1 MRHVRQFHEADC
13 GVAVVAMLAGC
24 RYRDVTRAFPAATE
38 HGLYVR
44 EVVAMLDELTGRHW
58 AQARCGRHPVLACAR
73 LPRAACAAIIGRP
86 SWRFGHWVALE
97 SGVVHDP
104 NYDRPI
110 ALCEYQRQH
119 WRVLRLVR

>member
-1 MRHVRQFHEADC
+1 MRHIRQINDFDC

-24 RYRDVTRAFPAATE
+24 QYRDVAHAFPGVSE
-38 HGLYVR
+38 RGLYVR
-44 EVVAMLDELTGRHW
+44 DVVAMLEALTGQQW
-58 AQARCGRHPVLACAR
+58 QGARCGRNRPLARAR

-86 SWRFGHWVALE
+86 SWRCGHWIAIDN
-97 SGVVHDP
+97 GVVHDP
-104 NYDRPI
+104 NDFRPV

>member
-1 MRHVRQFHEADC
+1 MRHIRQLNDFDC

-24 RYRDVTRAFPAATE
+24 HYRDVARAFPGALQR
-38 HGLYVR
+38 GLYVR
-44 EVVAMLDELTGRHW
+44 DVVAMLETLTGREW
-58 AQARCGRHPVLACAR
+58 AQGRCGRHPVLACAR

-86 SWRFGHWVALE
+86 SWRFGHWIAIE

-104 NYDRPI
+104 NDDRPI